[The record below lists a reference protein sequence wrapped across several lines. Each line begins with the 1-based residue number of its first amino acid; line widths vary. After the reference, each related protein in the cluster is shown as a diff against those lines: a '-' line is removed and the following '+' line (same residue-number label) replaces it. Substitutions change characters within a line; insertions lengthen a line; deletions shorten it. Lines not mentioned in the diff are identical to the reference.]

1 MTAPVRAVV
10 RAHAVLRVVVTSP
23 NGASLARIAKVTRLP
38 KSSVSR
44 MLDTLQYLE
53 MVEQITQRGRYRVGP
68 GLEVLAG
75 GGASTQVLGQLSRP
89 HLQTLVSQ
97 LGEDAT
103 LSVPEGNKVLYINQF
118 TADRTVQVQDWTGFT
133 FPHHTIA
140 PGLVFLSTW
149 NSERLKSYLQRDLVR
164 HTPNTLVDYQAMTAR
179 LEIVR
184 RDGYVWT
191 YREYADDINGVAA
204 PVIDP
209 HGQVAAAVS
218 VHGPSYRFPPQGAE
232 AEIGGLLCDIAS
244 QLTAELAAFS
254 S

>member
-38 KSSVSR
+38 KSSVAR

-97 LGEDAT
+97 LREDAT
-103 LSVPEGNKVLYINQF
+103 LSVPEGNKVLCINQF
-118 TADRTVQVQDWTGFT
+118 TADRTVDRIHLPTSHRRARAGLPLDMEFGEATELSPAGFGA
-133 FPHHTIA
+133 PHPQH
-140 PGLVFLSTW
+140 PG
-149 NSERLKSYLQRDLVR
+149 RLPGDDGPAGDRPSGWICLDL
-164 HTPNTLVDYQAMTAR
+164 PG
-179 LEIVR
+179 VR
-184 RDGYVWT
+184 R
-191 YREYADDINGVAA
+191 
-204 PVIDP
+204 
-209 HGQVAAAVS
+209 
-218 VHGPSYRFPPQGAE
+218 
-232 AEIGGLLCDIAS
+232 
-244 QLTAELAAFS
+244 
-254 S
+254 